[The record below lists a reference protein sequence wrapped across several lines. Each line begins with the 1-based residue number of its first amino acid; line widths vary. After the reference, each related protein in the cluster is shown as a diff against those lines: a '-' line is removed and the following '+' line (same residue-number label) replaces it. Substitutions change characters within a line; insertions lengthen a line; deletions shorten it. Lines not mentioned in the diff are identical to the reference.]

1 MTFSRQADED
11 PLYRRSARTIFALIL
26 REMSTTYGRTPGGYL
41 WAVAEPVAGIA
52 LFTIVMSEGL
62 RIRTP
67 GLGTNFPLF
76 YATGILP
83 FQMFTSIA
91 NAIARAITF
100 SRSLLAYPEVTY
112 MDAMLARFS
121 LQVLTKL
128 MVSYLVL
135 AGILIIFETGAILN
149 FAAILNAF
157 AMTAL
162 LGFGIGSVNAYL
174 RPVFPVWEQ
183 LWGILTTPLFLL
195 SGVFF
200 LYDDLP
206 PFARAILWYNP
217 LVHVIGEMRRGFYA
231 TYAASYVSPAY
242 VYGIALTLT
251 AVGLL
256 LLRRHHRAV
265 ANV

>member
-1 MTFSRQADED
+1 MSFSRRTEED
-11 PLYRRSARTIFALIL
+11 PLFLRSARTIFALIL

-52 LFTIVMSEGL
+52 LFTLVMSEGL
-62 RIRTP
+62 RVRTP

-83 FQMFTSIA
+83 FQMFNTMA
-91 NAIARAITF
+91 NTIARAITF

-112 MDAMLARFS
+112 MDALLARFI

-135 AGILIIFETGAILN
+135 AGILFAFETGAILD

-157 AMTAL
+157 AMTAV
-162 LGFGIGSVNAYL
+162 LGFGVGSVNAYL

-183 LWGILTTPLFLL
+183 IWGILTTPLFLL

-206 PFARAILWYNP
+206 TFAREILWYNP

-231 TYAASYVSPAY
+231 TYTASYVSSAY
-242 VYGIALTLT
+242 VYGVSLTLI
-251 AVGLL
+251 AVGLM